1 MKTPQQAA
9 DKWAARVSASAPY
22 YTQGV
27 NTTSKDW
34 ATNAIAAGSR
44 RDAGLQR
51 AMADGRIDKGI
62 QRNAGKWKQKAG
74 SQQAAQAWATNTPA
88 AKPAYLAAMQPVFQS
103 FQTAESDVSNMP
115 RDTVQQRIARGGA
128 YLQSVSDQAQQR
140 KLQ

>member
-9 DKWAARVSASAPY
+9 DKWAARVSQSGAY

-34 ATNAIAAGSR
+34 ATNALQAASR
-44 RDAGLQR
+44 RDAGLRQ
-51 AMADGRIDKGI
+51 AMTDGRIDKGI

-74 SQQAAQAWATNTPA
+74 SAAAQQAWAQNTPL
-88 AKPAYLAAMQPVFQS
+88 AKPAYLQAMGPVFQS
-103 FQTAESDVSNMP
+103 FATAESDVASMP
-115 RDTVQQRIARGGA
+115 RDTVQQRIARGAA

-140 KLQ
+140 KVQ